1 PTYSAGE
8 PGARSGRTWSGRTYG
23 APESR
28 SYRRR
33 RSPGAPRPL
42 VRPRRHRP
50 GRSGANNDRDP
61 PPCPQSHRRQGA
73 PWRDRASVPGAAPGP
88 ARFAPAAPRAPG
100 RGAWPLGADRRG
112 PDRRRRAA
120 GGAAARPR
128 LGLVPEVPGC
138 ERVQEGGV
146 MAEREDIVEKPQDW
160 DKAVSVA
167 YLRLLGAPIRTAAK
181 VAGVGERTLH
191 RWERSPWWPDAT
203 AEANDRW
210 FKNVTAAARR
220 TLLKAIRAGRSDHA
234 LQILERVE
242 PRLAPPKQRMEH
254 SGPDGAPIAAEVRV
268 TLVRPDGG
276 ED

>member
-1 PTYSAGE
+1 
-8 PGARSGRTWSGRTYG
+8 
-23 APESR
+23 
-28 SYRRR
+28 
-33 RSPGAPRPL
+33 
-42 VRPRRHRP
+42 
-50 GRSGANNDRDP
+50 
-61 PPCPQSHRRQGA
+61 
-73 PWRDRASVPGAAPGP
+73 
-88 ARFAPAAPRAPG
+88 
-100 RGAWPLGADRRG
+100 
-112 PDRRRRAA
+112 
-120 GGAAARPR
+120 
-128 LGLVPEVPGC
+128 
-138 ERVQEGGV
+138 
-146 MAEREDIVEKPQDW
+146 MAERADIVEKPQDW